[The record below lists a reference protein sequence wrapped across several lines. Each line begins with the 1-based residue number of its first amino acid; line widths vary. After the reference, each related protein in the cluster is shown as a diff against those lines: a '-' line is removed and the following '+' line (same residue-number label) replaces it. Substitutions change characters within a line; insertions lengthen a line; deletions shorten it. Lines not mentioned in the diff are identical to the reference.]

1 MNHSRVSSFLVGLAH
16 SSVRATVRQGMPT
29 ATAGA
34 RGLSC
39 SGALPS
45 PGLALNDGRTHP
57 QIGFGT
63 YKVGFIPASA
73 SAAAAGAEDAGAQ
86 GPTAKEC
93 VVAALGVGYRMLD
106 CAQFYGNEAE
116 VGAAIAESGV
126 AREELYLASKCW
138 TNTIFDGPGAVRAQV
153 MRTLEDLG
161 TSYLDLYLVHW
172 PVPFKHVDAYVELQ
186 ALKEEG
192 LINSIGVSNYAVEDY
207 EELVA
212 DDRVKIKPAINQIEV
227 NPFLY
232 RQQTVG
238 FFEAEGVKLQAY
250 RALRDGKAFEHPVI
264 LEVAAKHSKSAAQVL
279 GRWCV
284 QKGFIY
290 MPKSVKPERMV
301 ENAAVFDWE
310 LDEEDLGQLDS
321 LTTPGTLETF
331 KALYEKCVYRDTPT
345 PDRKDGIKS
354 ITAG

>member
-1 MNHSRVSSFLVGLAH
+1 MHHSRVSSFLVGLAH

-34 RGLSC
+34 RGLTC

-45 PGLALNDGRTHP
+45 PGLVLNDGRIHP

-207 EELVA
+207 EVGKVQHHPDPRRYIAATGELTHGSQPPHHRTTA
-212 DDRVKIKPAINQIEV
+212 PPHHRTTAP
-227 NPFLY
+227 PH
-232 RQQTVG
+232 
-238 FFEAEGVKLQAY
+238 
-250 RALRDGKAFEHPVI
+250 HP
-264 LEVAAKHSKSAAQVL
+264 
-279 GRWCV
+279 
-284 QKGFIY
+284 
-290 MPKSVKPERMV
+290 
-301 ENAAVFDWE
+301 
-310 LDEEDLGQLDS
+310 
-321 LTTPGTLETF
+321 TTPPPHYPTPPPHHPTVPLLGCPAARTPNHL
-331 KALYEKCVYRDTPT
+331 CTPT
-345 PDRKDGIKS
+345 TQTLTPTIPSFLRS
-354 ITAG
+354 SWPTTASKLSRQSTRLR